1 MADSAPIS
9 DFKWA
14 LVPGLFWGFLIGA
27 LAGTFVG
34 LFVTSGLGADISASR
49 EHRLSLEQKCIDGND
64 GACRVLE
71 VRR

>member
-1 MADSAPIS
+1 MS
-9 DFKWA
+9 DFKFGF
-14 LVPGLFWGFLIGA
+14 VPGLFWGFLIGA

-34 LFVTSGLGADISASR
+34 LFVVSGLGADISASR
-49 EHRLSLEQKCIDGND
+49 EHLLSLEQKCIDGND

>member
-1 MADSAPIS
+1 MT

-14 LVPGLFWGFLIGA
+14 FVPGLFWGFLLGA
-27 LAGTFVG
+27 LAGTFIG
-34 LFVTSGLGADISASR
+34 LFVTRGLGEDISASR
-49 EHRLSLEQKCIDGND
+49 THRLSLEQKCIEGND